1 MEKAD
6 HPPLVPWLAGLT
18 LAMDLANGAPDG
30 TALRG
35 TLLAA
40 AACEAMGVDEA
51 TRAVATWS
59 ALFRYLGCTSYALEE
74 ARVLGDEHRAARL
87 LAPLDKGD
95 HVGLAKALAKGTDVE
110 GGESLVDRGRR
121 VLRLAG
127 VRQGFV
133 RGYEASH
140 CEGAVRL
147 ASRLSVVEAVTD
159 TLACLHERWD
169 GRGGP
174 RRLRGED
181 IPLAARIVH
190 AAREAAVHAAV
201 FGAGSVRPCLLERKG
216 GQLDPAVVR
225 ALTKS
230 SAHLLDEA
238 LACADPWDATTR
250 ALEET
255 FAAAFVRPPT
265 LDEIADVFGDF
276 ADAKCP
282 IFLGHSGAVGKLA
295 VAAAEHLGST
305 GTPLPP
311 TSTLRRAA
319 RLLDIGRV
327 GVPVHI
333 WMKPGAIGP
342 IEWERVRLHTYH
354 GERICQRLDA
364 AVARLVGEHHERAD
378 GSGYARGVPPS
389 PGGALLGAVDTWVAL
404 SSDRPHRPAFP
415 REEATRI
422 LHDLVGRGVFAP
434 VVVDAV
440 LAAVAGDRPPR
451 VSPSRPPP
459 SSGLYAAV
467 SIDSAGGAE
476 LACNVVAGSFDGL
489 PALVRLTNRE
499 RDVLRL
505 VARGLSN
512 KEVASELGLSP
523 RTVQAHT
530 IAAYDKLGVRTRAGA
545 AIRATELGLFATG

>member
-1 MEKAD
+1 MEKAE

-40 AACEAMGVDEA
+40 AACEALGVDE
-51 TRAVATWS
+51 TTKAVATWS

-95 HVGLAKALAKGTDVE
+95 SLGLAKALVRGTDVE
-110 GGESLVDRGRR
+110 GGESLAQRGRR

-127 VRQGFV
+127 VGHTFV

-147 ASRLSVVEAVTD
+147 ASRLSVVAAVTE
-159 TLACLHERWD
+159 TLSCLHERWD

-190 AAREAAVHAAV
+190 AAREAAVQAAI
-201 FGAGSVRPCLLERKG
+201 FGVEAVRPCLQERKG

-225 ALTKS
+225 ALTKPS
-230 SAHLLDEA
+230 LRLLDEA
-238 LACADPWDATTR
+238 LLSSDPWEATTR

-276 ADAKCP
+276 SDAKCP
-282 IFLGHSGAVGKLA
+282 IFLGHSGGVGKLA
-295 VAAAEHLGST
+295 VAAAEHLATT
-305 GTPLPP
+305 GAQLPPLP
-311 TSTLRRAA
+311 TLRRAA

-354 GERICQRLDA
+354 GERICQRLDT

-378 GSGYARGVPPS
+378 SSGYARGVPPS
-389 PGGALLGAVDTWVAL
+389 AGGALLGAVDTWVAL

-415 REEATRI
+415 RAEATRI
-422 LHDLVGRGVFAP
+422 FHDLVARGLFSP
-434 VVVDAV
+434 VIAEAV
-440 LAAVAGDRPPR
+440 LAAASGERPPR
-451 VSPSRPPP
+451 APSGRPPP
-459 SSGLYAAV
+459 SSGLYPATSPETAT
-467 SIDSAGGAE
+467 AAE
-476 LACNVVAGSFDGL
+476 LACDVVAGSFDGL